1 MGIADDPGRP
11 IIDPARGL
19 KTSEQGASTTVWGA
33 TSPLLADIGGVYLMD
48 NDVAPIDEAP
58 IHKATIDFDLG
69 IAAGDVDT
77 SGGVMPYAIDPES
90 AQRLWE
96 LSERLLEG

>member
-1 MGIADDPGRP
+1 MHPGSIFSTNLSASLTIDDRKAMGIADEAGRP

-48 NDVAPIDEAP
+48 NDVAPIDEA
-58 IHKATIDFDLG
+58 
-69 IAAGDVDT
+69 T
-77 SGGVMPYAIDPES
+77 S
-90 AQRLWE
+90 RLR
-96 LSERLLEG
+96 SRRRRG